1 MSPARVIKNT
11 NCQQNGG
18 CCVESTEDPKWIS
31 PSNSSPS
38 PSSSV
43 RRSLPVI
50 IRDVARIPLR
60 VRVSR
65 AQTRRNGPL
74 SLIGPPCLLS
84 PYRFCQYSTGILTVR
99 AGGEG
104 RRGELRKGGGTGRRE
119 GESRAVV
126 EGCSTL
132 SPCSIVRGIQI
143 RRNTSEQNA
152 GYICFSPMK
161 MQSSDTF
168 NIELRNNVHSKT
180 ISNS

>member
-18 CCVESTEDPKWIS
+18 CCVESTEHPKWIS

-38 PSSSV
+38 PSSSE

-50 IRDVARIPLR
+50 IRCVARIPLR

-84 PYRFCQYSTGILTVR
+84 PYRFCQGILTVR
-99 AGGEG
+99 AGGGREESGGKEG
-104 RRGELRKGGGTGRRE
+104 VKGGEL
-119 GESRAVV
+119 RAVV
-126 EGCSTL
+126 EGCSL
-132 SPCSIVRGIQI
+132 CFQPPIFI
-143 RRNTSEQNA
+143 RILGSRIGNA
-152 GYICFSPMK
+152 KMRIKNVCTQLNRIDVFSGK
-161 MQSSDTF
+161 
-168 NIELRNNVHSKT
+168 KT
-180 ISNS
+180 WA

>member
-18 CCVESTEDPKWIS
+18 CCVESTEHPKWIS

-38 PSSSV
+38 PSSSE

-50 IRDVARIPLR
+50 IRCVARIRLR

-84 PYRFCQYSTGILTVR
+84 PYRFCQGILTVR
-99 AGGEG
+99 AGGGREG
-104 RRGELRKGGGTGRRE
+104 GERRKGGGQGR
-119 GESRAVV
+119 GV
-126 EGCSTL
+126 EGSCRRLFAMFPATYLYTHFGISHRKRQDAYKKCMHSTKQDR
-132 SPCSIVRGIQI
+132 CIFR
-143 RRNTSEQNA
+143 
-152 GYICFSPMK
+152 
-161 MQSSDTF
+161 
-168 NIELRNNVHSKT
+168 
-180 ISNS
+180 